1 MITSKHF
8 SNFFSII
15 FPTAPAALPMT
26 AVVAAALQGPEGSVA
41 GRLGDIIIV
50 MASALT
56 SFGGS

>member
-1 MITSKHF
+1 VITSKHF

-15 FPTAPAALPMT
+15 FPTVPTALPMT
-26 AVVAAALQGPEGSVA
+26 AVVAAASQGPEGSGA
-41 GRLGDIIIV
+41 RRLGVIMVV

>member
-15 FPTAPAALPMT
+15 IPTVPTALPMT
-26 AVVAAALQGPEGSVA
+26 VIVAAASQGPEGSVEEW
-41 GRLGDIIIV
+41 LGVIMVV
-50 MASALT
+50 MASAVT

>member
-15 FPTAPAALPMT
+15 FPTVPTALPMT
-26 AVVAAALQGPEGSVA
+26 VVVAVASQGPEGSVG
-41 GRLGDIIIV
+41 GRLGVIIIV

>member
-1 MITSKHF
+1 MTTSKHF

-15 FPTAPAALPMT
+15 FPTVPTTLPMT
-26 AVVAAALQGPEGSVA
+26 VVVAAASQGPEGSV
-41 GRLGDIIIV
+41 GGWLGVIIIV

>member
-15 FPTAPAALPMT
+15 FPTVPTALPMT
-26 AVVAAALQGPEGSVA
+26 AVIAAASQGPEGSV
-41 GRLGDIIIV
+41 GGWLGVIIIV
-50 MASALT
+50 MGSALT